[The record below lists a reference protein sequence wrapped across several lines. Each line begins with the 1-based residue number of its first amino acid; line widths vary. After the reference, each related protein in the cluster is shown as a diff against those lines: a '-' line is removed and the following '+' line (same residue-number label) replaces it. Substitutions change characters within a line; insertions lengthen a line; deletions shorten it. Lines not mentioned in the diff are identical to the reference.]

1 MLNDVMYSLKKLLDV
16 FAPTTWIYDGVSVSG
31 KDKPFITIEDLSG
44 TISRFSKENFS
55 RDHLIQ
61 VGVYADKVFDRNDLQ
76 DKLINRFEKGSIDL
90 YDTSKK
96 NPERIGFFNA
106 KVKDFEPLSQKD
118 VEILTAKHLSFITI
132 TIRN

>member
-55 RDHLIQ
+55 RNHLIQ

-76 DKLINRFEKGSIDL
+76 DRIINRFEKGSIDL

-106 KVKDFEPLSQKD
+106 KVKDFEPMSHKD

>member
-1 MLNDVMYSLKKLLDV
+1 MLNDVMYSLKKALDV

-44 TISRFSKENFS
+44 TISRYSKENFS
-55 RDHLIQ
+55 RNHLIQ

-76 DKLINRFEKGSIDL
+76 DRIINRFEKYSIDL
-90 YDTSKK
+90 YNTSKK
-96 NPERIGFFNA
+96 NPERTGFFNA
-106 KVKDFEPLSQKD
+106 EVKNFEPLSQKD
-118 VEILTAKHLSFITI
+118 VEILTSKHLSFITI

>member
-1 MLNDVMYSLKKLLDV
+1 MLNDVMYSLKKALDV

-31 KDKPFITIEDLSG
+31 NTKPFITIEDLSG
-44 TISRFSKENFS
+44 TINRYSKENFS
-55 RDHLIQ
+55 RNHLIQ

-76 DKLINRFEKGSIDL
+76 DRIINRFEKDSIDL

-96 NPERIGFFNA
+96 TPERIGFFYA
-106 KVKDFEPLSQKD
+106 EVKNFEPLSQKD

>member
-44 TISRFSKENFS
+44 TISRYSKENFS
-55 RDHLIQ
+55 RNHLIQ
-61 VGVYADKVFDRNDLQ
+61 VGVYADKIFDRNDLQ
-76 DKLINRFEKGSIDL
+76 DRIINRFEKGSMDL

-106 KVKDFEPLSQKD
+106 EVKNFEPLSQKD

>member
-55 RDHLIQ
+55 RNHLIQ

-76 DKLINRFEKGSIDL
+76 DRIINRFEKGSIDL

-96 NPERIGFFNA
+96 NPERIGFFNV

>member
-44 TISRFSKENFS
+44 TISRYSKENFS
-55 RDHLIQ
+55 RNHLIQ

-76 DKLINRFEKGSIDL
+76 DRIINRFEKGSIDL

-96 NPERIGFFNA
+96 KPERIGFFFFI
-106 KVKDFEPLSQKD
+106 VKDFEPLSQKD

>member
-1 MLNDVMYSLKKLLDV
+1 MLNDVMYSLKKALDV

-31 KDKPFITIEDLSG
+31 NTKPFITIEDLSG
-44 TISRFSKENFS
+44 TINRYSKENFS
-55 RDHLIQ
+55 RNHLIQ

-76 DKLINRFEKGSIDL
+76 DRIIDRFEKGSIDL

-106 KVKDFEPLSQKD
+106 EVKNFEPLSQKD
-118 VEILTAKHLSFITI
+118 VEVLTAKHLSFITI
-132 TIRN
+132 RIRN

>member
-31 KDKPFITIEDLSG
+31 KHKPFITIEDLSG

-55 RDHLIQ
+55 RNHLIQ

-76 DKLINRFEKGSIDL
+76 DRIINRFEKGSIDL

>member
-1 MLNDVMYSLKKLLDV
+1 MYSLKKALDV

-31 KDKPFITIEDLSG
+31 NTKPFITIEDLSG
-44 TISRFSKENFS
+44 TINRYSKENFS

-76 DKLINRFEKGSIDL
+76 DRIIDRFEKGSIDL

-106 KVKDFEPLSQKD
+106 EVKNFEPLSQKD
-118 VEILTAKHLSFITI
+118 VEVLTAKHLSFITI

>member
-31 KDKPFITIEDLSG
+31 KEKPFITIEDLSG

-55 RDHLIQ
+55 RNHLIQ

-76 DKLINRFEKGSIDL
+76 DRIINRFEKGSIDL
-90 YDTSKK
+90 YDTSQK

>member
-1 MLNDVMYSLKKLLDV
+1 MYSLKKALDV

-31 KDKPFITIEDLSG
+31 NTKPFITIEDLLG
-44 TISRFSKENFS
+44 TINRYSKENFS
-55 RDHLIQ
+55 RNHLIQ

-76 DKLINRFEKGSIDL
+76 DRIIDRFEKGSIDL

-106 KVKDFEPLSQKD
+106 EVKNFEPLSQKD
-118 VEILTAKHLSFITI
+118 VEVLTAKHLSFITI

>member
-55 RDHLIQ
+55 RNHLIQ

-76 DKLINRFEKGSIDL
+76 DRIINRFEKGSIDL

-118 VEILTAKHLSFITI
+118 VEVLTAKHLSFITI